1 MTAISRVTHMTV
13 RNSTLGN
20 LQTNLQKMAQMQ
32 AQLSSGKTINQAS
45 DDPAGASDILRLRG
59 EQRQLAQFS
68 RNADD
73 GEAWLTTVDTALTT
87 SLANLRKVRE
97 LTIQGGDGALGTNS
111 RIALA
116 EEIKGLRESLL
127 KQSNTTYV
135 GRSVFAGTTSGDAF
149 AADGT
154 YQGVTTSSV
163 TRTVADGTTI
173 RVDSNGQNVFGNGST
188 DPADSVFALL
198 DEISATLEAGGDP
211 TDRLTDIDTHLNNM
225 LKELSAVGA
234 RENQID
240 TAQDQIADKQLTAT
254 TRLSSLEDVD
264 LASAILDLQTQEVAY
279 KGALGAA
286 AKVLQPTLL
295 DFLS

>member
-20 LQTNLQKMAQMQ
+20 LQANLQNMAKLQS
-32 AQLSSGKTINQAS
+32 QLSSGKTINQPS
-45 DDPAGASDILRLRG
+45 DDPAGASDILRLRA
-59 EQRQLAQFS
+59 EQRQLAQYT

-73 GEAWLTTVDTALTT
+73 GEAWLITVDTAITT
-87 SLANLRKVRE
+87 SLSNLRQAR
-97 LTIQGGDGALGTNS
+97 
-111 RIALA
+111 ALA
-116 EEIKGLRESLL
+116 EEIDGLRDSLL
-127 KQSNTTYV
+127 KQANTTYV
-135 GRSVFAGTTSGDAF
+135 GRSVFAGTATGEAF

-154 YQGVTTSSV
+154 FQGFAGSSV
-163 TRTVADGTTI
+163 TRTVADGTTV

-198 DEISATLEAGGDP
+198 DELSTTLRAGGDVS
-211 TDRLTDIDTHLNNM
+211 DRLGDIDTHLNNM
-225 LKELSAVGA
+225 LKELAAVGA

-240 TAQDQIADKQLTAT
+240 DAQDQISQKSLTAK
-254 TRLSSLEDVD
+254 TRLSAIEDVD
-264 LASAILDLQTQEVAY
+264 LAAAILDMQSQEVAY

-295 DFLS
+295 DFLA